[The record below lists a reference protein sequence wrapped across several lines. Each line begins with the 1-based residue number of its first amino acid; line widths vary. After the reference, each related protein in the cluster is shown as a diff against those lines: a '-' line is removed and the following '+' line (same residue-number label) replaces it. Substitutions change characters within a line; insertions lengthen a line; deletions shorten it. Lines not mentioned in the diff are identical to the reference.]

1 MLLWCAISAHKSHKI
16 IHCHFDAL
24 CFNTT
29 LYIFCAIAVICSE
42 SRHISH
48 TAKHRNTIYG
58 WVNVCSIAPR
68 TANPAHSVAW
78 FHFSSDL
85 MVFRQPSDSQPIGIV
100 YRIENAVGFMVQ
112 IDDMGWQSEQRPRHH
127 QASGHSRVTT
137 TDNDDDDDDANKT
150 WNNCPNNQS
159 GPAGVRDR
167 ACIRTENPF
176 TGRDSDGLIY
186 IYMLYTIHYVCE
198 SIMAAVESEMFA
210 HINFAVCCPNQPGY
224 SWKNVQIQ
232 IPFIALLQGNMQI

>member
-48 TAKHRNTIYG
+48 TPKHRNTIYG

-85 MVFRQPSDSQPIGIV
+85 MVFRQRAAASTHRNRISHRECRWFYGTDRWYGMAVRAETQAPPGIRPFTCNDNRQRRWRWRRQQNV
-100 YRIENAVGFMVQ
+100 KQ
-112 IDDMGWQSEQRPRHH
+112 LSEQPVWALPCR
-127 QASGHSRVTT
+127 
-137 TDNDDDDDDANKT
+137 
-150 WNNCPNNQS
+150 
-159 GPAGVRDR
+159 GPGKHREPVHWARQRWV
-167 ACIRTENPF
+167 N
-176 TGRDSDGLIY
+176 IY
-186 IYMLYTIHYVCE
+186 IYVIYYTLCIWIDYGRSRIRNVC
-198 SIMAAVESEMFA
+198 A
-210 HINFAVCCPNQPGY
+210 HKFRCVLPEPARV
-224 SWKNVQIQ
+224 
-232 IPFIALLQGNMQI
+232 